1 MALIDLDSLTK
12 LQKQHNAVFW
22 KCYDPNGKTVIN
34 EVKTDIGIDASA
46 DILTDFLSS
55 CLGDFVIVKLYRER
69 PEYQTTGKATD
80 QGLTLKVKLPGGTGY
95 IGKPNTNN
103 TGAPSFND
111 FLALME
117 AKRAVEMEKLRL
129 ELETSRNSLTDR
141 ILTAVT
147 ENPAIMT
154 GVINLLQSFAPKRQ
168 APAAAIS
175 ATTDGANINNTL
187 HRLSQ
192 VDPDYINTLENL
204 TAYLE
209 QNPGVIDQ
217 IKPIFTPK

>member
-1 MALIDLDSLTK
+1 MALIDLESLTK
-12 LQKQHNAVFW
+12 LQKQHNAIFW
-22 KCYDPNGKTVIN
+22 KCYDPNGKTIIN

-95 IGKPNTNN
+95 IGKPNTNT

-129 ELETSRNSLTDR
+129 ELETSRNSITDR

-154 GVINLLQSFAPKRQ
+154 GVLNLLQSFAPKRQ
-168 APAAAIS
+168 ATAPAIS
-175 ATTDGANINNTL
+175 ANTDGANINNTL
-187 HRLSQ
+187 QRLSQ

-204 TAYLE
+204 TSYLE